1 MSVVIKTGENPHA
14 VDISVTG
21 AGLGVP
27 AELRL
32 TPDHDGNPFATVPP
46 GHRFEGYR
54 GDFGAPR
61 ELLALARE
69 VLAKRIDHPTGEE
82 AFARILARWDGEAAR

>member
-1 MSVVIKTGENPHA
+1 MRVVIKNGEDPHT
-14 VDISVTG
+14 VDIKVTG

-27 AELRL
+27 AELRI
-32 TPDHDGNPFATVPP
+32 TPGQGGQPFATVPP

-61 ELLALARE
+61 ELLAVARAI
-69 VLAKRIDHPTGEE
+69 LAKQIDRPAGEAE
-82 AFARILARWDGEAAR
+82 FARILARWDGEEAR